1 MFGFFT
7 FCFVIYKIFK
17 RSNSRYNNYNRQPCL
32 IVGLP
37 CGQFQGASNVDKL
50 AKIFFMRRFVS
61 GVPIMM
67 DERQAL
73 MASMFRTLLG
83 RTTVLLVEFN
93 PTESWERAGIAY
105 SPSSSME
112 TSSWTSEASK
122 TVSLLK
128 GTAVSAKREVEEG
141 VFFSS
146 RKTLPRTSKTSP
158 AMFSVLFQTLVPLRS
173 GDLL

>member
-1 MFGFFT
+1 MENFLIFFLPSPHSRGLGFYKFKENRKNFEEVFGFFT

-17 RSNSRYNNYNRQPCL
+17 RSNSRYNDYNRQPCL

-50 AKIFFMRRFVS
+50 AKIFFMRCFVS

-93 PTESWERAGIAY
+93 PTES
-105 SPSSSME
+105 
-112 TSSWTSEASK
+112 
-122 TVSLLK
+122 
-128 GTAVSAKREVEEG
+128 
-141 VFFSS
+141 
-146 RKTLPRTSKTSP
+146 
-158 AMFSVLFQTLVPLRS
+158 
-173 GDLL
+173 